1 VNKSFVVLL
10 LVLFA
15 VSAFSFFGNS
25 YWILEED
32 LNITTINYDVN
43 FSDFPDFNSW
53 YVSWIDGNS
62 TYWTQTD
69 LNSLLQIPDFNL
81 MIINLGENQNW
92 NEPGID
98 TNWMTSWDVFDANM
112 SSYYIKITDS
122 NNTGRLNYEVIAN
135 PPNIQEQ
142 NQLFSGTFIDVNSST
157 GHILIEGN
165 ELDLNSLIESHTNQ
179 LSFEDTNFMTFNDF
193 NLWYYSQID
202 ANNTFIKIEDTNNIG
217 RIYYT
222 TIADWNNAVLYSTD
236 WNALGL
242 TDDVNSWIEVN
253 LSDYLKLDASNDP
266 ITGQL
271 ELDVD
276 VDDYALIV
284 DNENADASGIYVN
297 IPSKAGILMDL
308 AVRGSSVLRVAE
320 GGVTSTAALSGT
332 SASFSSALYAVTLRG
347 SAGTASS
354 PSHTFS
360 SDTDT
365 GLYLVSANRL
375 GFTTGGNKRAEF
387 TSDGDL
393 QLVNKLQINDSSA
406 IDSGVQLQLKGDATN
421 NANIKML
428 GYSSGFFYFGFND
441 TYDKAAMSVSD
452 GTTTT
457 WDALNIDKDGDVL
470 IGYPVSAS
478 AGAKLD
484 VYDNSA
490 GIASR
495 IRQNSTGHMLD
506 LLSGSSTVV
515 TFERYGKITHTPSHA
530 SARSILW
537 LQPQDCDWATDVT
550 GYDTT
555 HYVAQPSTGSHYL
568 NFAIR
573 PVQEKGGLMKI
584 KKIVVRMT
592 TIGNDDY
599 ITNSYITRKNANA
612 TQTTIWSNSTDY
624 ANGSSGS
631 ADYTIYDSTGIELTD
646 DPYMITINVQNNVSN
661 GVKIRG
667 IKLEYDRV

>member
-1 VNKSFVVLL
+1 MKM
-10 LVLFA
+10 
-15 VSAFSFFGNS
+15 G
-25 YWILEED
+25 IK
-32 LNITTINYDVN
+32 
-43 FSDFPDFNSW
+43 FNPF
-53 YVSWIDGNS
+53 
-62 TYWTQTD
+62 T
-69 LNSLLQIPDFNL
+69 
-81 MIINLGENQNW
+81 
-92 NEPGID
+92 
-98 TNWMTSWDVFDANM
+98 
-112 SSYYIKITDS
+112 
-122 NNTGRLNYEVIAN
+122 
-135 PPNIQEQ
+135 
-142 NQLFSGTFIDVNSST
+142 GTFQWYSANTDTDGKVKISANDST
-157 GHILIEGN
+157 SGYLNGKLIEGEGIDLTEN
-165 ELDLNSLIESHTNQ
+165 NDSGDETLTISGEDATTSNKGIASFDSEHFSVSVGAVSIKADGIDDTLIDFGTGVNQVSAGDIPIVDVGDKYTVDDVESALQQISDVGLSGSHNDLSNLDSDDHSQYVLLDGRSGGQEIYGGTEASDDL
-179 LSFEDTNFMTFNDF
+179 DF
-193 NLWYYSQID
+193 
-202 ANNTFIKIEDTNNIG
+202 
-217 RIYYT
+217 RT
-222 TIADWNNAVLYSTD
+222 TSNATKGNYILRD
-236 WNALGL
+236 L
-242 TDDVNSWIEVN
+242 TDDGFVKTSGGTGV
-253 LSDYLKLDASNDP
+253 LSIDTTTYAEASALDDYLKLDASNDP
-266 ITGQL
+266 VTGQL
-271 ELDVD
+271 ELEVD
-276 VDDYALIV
+276 VDDYALKI

-470 IGYPVSAS
+470 IGYPVSTS

-592 TIGNDDY
+592 TIGNNDY